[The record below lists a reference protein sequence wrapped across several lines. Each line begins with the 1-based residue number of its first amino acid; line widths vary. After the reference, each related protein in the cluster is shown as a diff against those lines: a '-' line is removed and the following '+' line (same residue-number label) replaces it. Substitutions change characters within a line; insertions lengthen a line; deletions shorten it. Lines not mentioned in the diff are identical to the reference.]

1 MASMTLIRQAENQGG
16 PSRNNTEVCARTT
29 GNRNFFTLELLRL
42 PSLGRRWVLSAPS
55 CGESATKTTQHQA
68 ETRGGRAA
76 DLLLPL
82 GAQFNPCEAA
92 SDVPISGLQRVS
104 VCKPS
109 CLRERVTGT

>member
-42 PSLGRRWVLSAPS
+42 PSLGRRWVLLLLPA
-55 CGESATKTTQHQA
+55 GESATKPQHQA